1 VVTALAAYDPT
12 RTRDSSDTRAAAR
25 VEAMVLHAVFAEHAG
40 DEHEARALMEQALEY
55 AEPELIRRP
64 FLDAGPTAAVLLRRT
79 IRAGTAH
86 RWLAGVLLAAIESGG
101 AAAELRE
108 PLSGRERVV
117 LRYLPTMMSNREIAN
132 ELFVSVNTV
141 KTHLK
146 NIYRKLETSNRRQTV
161 QRARELGLIG

>member
-1 VVTALAAYDPT
+1 VPALAALDGPRSGDP
-12 RTRDSSDTRAAAR
+12 SDARAAAR

-40 DEHEARALMEQALEY
+40 DGQEACALMEQALEY

-64 FLDAGPTAAVLLRRT
+64 FLDAGPTVPVVLRRT
-79 IRAGTAH
+79 IRAGTEH
-86 RWLAGVLLAAIESGG
+86 RWFAGVLLAAIESNG

-117 LRYLPTMMSNREIAN
+117 LRYLPTMMSNREIAG

-146 NIYRKLETSNRRQTV
+146 NIYRKLETSNRRETV